1 MVCIRDELMVSTT
14 RGHIL
19 RYRWDCS
26 QNRDYCLDL
35 RRIPFCIDQQVS
47 KGISETIPKHKKTTH
62 EIYMPTAEIRH
73 GSDPVKCNYNSTKQ
87 S

>member
-1 MVCIRDELMVSTT
+1 MKKTLKKFGTIFTLLRQAFEVAVGGGILSMVCIRDELMVSTT

-19 RYRWDCS
+19 RYRWDAT

-47 KGISETIPKHKKTTH
+47 KGNNN
-62 EIYMPTAEIRH
+62 
-73 GSDPVKCNYNSTKQ
+73 SDIV
-87 S
+87 